1 VRARAWTRVPH
12 SSFSRNE
19 GVPGSSPGV
28 GLEKSPA
35 RGAALFDRG
44 DETSPAG
51 NAGGNS
57 NRGERRSGWSGALP
71 TRACRLATGRHDL
84 HRRDFRSVGTTYDG
98 ATYAGSRLRYRRGTM
113 RRAIAHQQS
122 CCGATQRRRWRVTQ
136 GEHELVRRGVADV
149 VAARSGYRPVLL
161 ATGGVPFR
169 AVGVRVRRRRSYR
182 GGRAPGRGQRHGA
195 SVARHLGDARLR
207 PVCRPAGGRRFLPRA
222 GRPCP
227 IAGRPARAPAC
238 QEPAADRSVLHV
250 VAERAPDLVVFDPD
264 RGRIRGQTY
273 RNAARLIRERASYL
287 VWLEE

>member
-1 VRARAWTRVPH
+1 VGEVPQGRARFA
-12 SSFSRNE
+12 RNE

-51 NAGGNS
+51 NAG
-57 NRGERRSGWSGALP
+57 P
-71 TRACRLATGRHDL
+71 TRTVANGDL
-84 HRRDFRSVGTTYDG
+84 DGLEHYRRAPVGSRRVVMIHRRDFRSVGTTYDG

-122 CCGATQRRRWRVTQ
+122 CCRATQRRRWRVTP

-161 ATGGVPFR
+161 ATGGVR

-182 GGRAPGRGQRHGA
+182 GGRAPGRGERHGA

-207 PVCRPAGGRRFLPRA
+207 PVCRPAGGRRFLPHA

-227 IAGRPARAPAC
+227 IPGRPARAPAC

-287 VWLEE
+287 VWLGE